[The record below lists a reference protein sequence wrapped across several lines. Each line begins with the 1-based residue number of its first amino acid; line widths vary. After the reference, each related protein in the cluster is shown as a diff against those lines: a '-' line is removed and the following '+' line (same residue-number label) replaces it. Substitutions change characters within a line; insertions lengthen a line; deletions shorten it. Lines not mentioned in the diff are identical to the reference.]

1 MGSHAIFELK
11 VWYANLWVDN
21 LIELHGVQPLARK
34 ALTLGFKGLTP
45 LMVGSQ
51 SLVTNIYI
59 YIYITLRHFKNMRI
73 NIIGNSNI
81 TNKLEEKCILCNEA
95 HLQPM
100 PKFQYGN
107 KQKPKSQLQCLN
119 QGANLPQI
127 KHDKFPPNIT
137 PDFVLCN
144 YLKNILCI
152 YFITFPWTNYFL
164 YMM

>member
-1 MGSHAIFELK
+1 MGRHIFELK
-11 VWYANLWVDN
+11 VWYDNLWVDN

-51 SLVTNIYI
+51 SLITS
-59 YIYITLRHFKNMRI
+59 IYITTSLQKHIR
-73 NIIGNSNI
+73 SNI
-81 TNKLEEKCILCNEA
+81 SNEA

-100 PKFQYGN
+100 PQFQYGN
-107 KQKPKSQLQCLN
+107 KQKPKSQPQCLN

-144 YLKNILCI
+144 YLRNILCI